1 MIYVG
6 VLCVRH
12 YAENWE
18 YRIEQDKWGFTTSW
32 EEFSKGKQDKQVIAI
47 KYNKEVE
54 NTKETKGESPN
65 SEK

>member
-6 VLCVRH
+6 VLGTRH
-12 YAENWE
+12 YTENWE
-18 YRIEQDKWGFTTSW
+18 YRIEDKWSFTTSW

-54 NTKETKGESPN
+54 NTKESKGKSPN
-65 SEK
+65 